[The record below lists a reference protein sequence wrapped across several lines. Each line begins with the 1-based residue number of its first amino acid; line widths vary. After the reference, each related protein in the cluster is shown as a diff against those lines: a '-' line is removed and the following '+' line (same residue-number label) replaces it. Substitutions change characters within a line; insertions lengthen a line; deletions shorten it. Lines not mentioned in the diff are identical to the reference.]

1 MKNLTQKF
9 SKQFFGV
16 GVRVVTLALFLI
28 IFTAGTALA
37 QIKAYVSNANDS
49 FISVIDTS
57 TQTVVSN
64 IPVGGFPDG
73 LAVTPNGQF
82 IYVKNRS
89 NGTVQVISTATEQI
103 VASVPVGGSQG
114 PIEISPNGALA
125 CYGDI
130 SGTVSVINTATN
142 TLAAAIPT
150 AAFSITSMAF
160 TSNSASVYVGSL
172 AGDLIIIDTA
182 TNQVSA
188 TVNYGT
194 GFPFGEFAAG
204 VAITPDGALAY
215 VGVGSV
221 FPITSAHI
229 SILSTATN
237 TEVGTIPNVVVSDF
251 TPDGAFGYGTN
262 LTNSAVTK
270 LDTTTNTVVAT
281 VPVTKA
287 GRVFVSPDGT
297 LAYTP
302 DSFGNTVTAISV
314 AGNSVVA
321 TIPVGILPQYIGFAV
336 VDPVQSLIAQIQAM
350 VAAGTLTQNQGA
362 GLIDK
367 INQVIA
373 KLDQDQTGA
382 ACNQLNAFISQVNA
396 FISSHA
402 LTPSQGQPLIDGA
415 NGIKASNGCP

>member
-9 SKQFFGV
+9 SKHFFGV

-37 QIKAYVSNANDS
+37 QTKAYVSNANDS

-182 TNQVSA
+182 TNQVVCNCELWYRLSIWRVRSGCSDHA
-188 TVNYGT
+188 GW
-194 GFPFGEFAAG
+194 GFGLRGRGF
-204 VAITPDGALAY
+204 
-215 VGVGSV
+215 S
-221 FPITSAHI
+221 
-229 SILSTATN
+229 LSHHLRSYLN
-237 TEVGTIPNVVVSDF
+237 TKHGD
-251 TPDGAFGYGTN
+251 
-262 LTNSAVTK
+262 
-270 LDTTTNTVVAT
+270 
-281 VPVTKA
+281 
-287 GRVFVSPDGT
+287 
-297 LAYTP
+297 
-302 DSFGNTVTAISV
+302 
-314 AGNSVVA
+314 
-321 TIPVGILPQYIGFAV
+321 
-336 VDPVQSLIAQIQAM
+336 
-350 VAAGTLTQNQGA
+350 
-362 GLIDK
+362 
-367 INQVIA
+367 
-373 KLDQDQTGA
+373 
-382 ACNQLNAFISQVNA
+382 
-396 FISSHA
+396 
-402 LTPSQGQPLIDGA
+402 
-415 NGIKASNGCP
+415 

>member
-64 IPVGGFPDG
+64 IPMGGFPDG
-73 LAVTPNGQF
+73 LAVTPDGKF
-82 IYVKNRS
+82 IYVLSRVT
-89 NGTVQVISTATEQI
+89 GEVLVISTATETI
-103 VASVPVGGSQG
+103 VDTVPVGGSQG

-125 CYGDI
+125 YYADS
-130 SGTVSVINTATN
+130 SGTISVISTATN
-142 TLAAAIPT
+142 QVTATIPIG
-150 AAFSITSMAF
+150 SIVSMAF
-160 TSNSASVYVGSL
+160 TPNSAFAYVGTFT
-172 AGDLIIIDTA
+172 GDLKVIDTA
-182 TNQVSA
+182 TNLVSA
-188 TVNYGT
+188 SVNYGT
-194 GFPFGEFAAG
+194 GLPFGATAFGAA
-204 VAITPDGALAY
+204 VTPDGALAY
-215 VGVGSV
+215 VTVGSI
-221 FPITSAHI
+221 FPITSFHI

-237 TEVGTIPNVVVSDF
+237 MEVGTIPNVVVNDF

-402 LTPSQGQPLIDGA
+402 LTPSKGQPLIDGA
-415 NGIKASNGCP
+415 NGIKANIGCP